1 MSACCEDKDLT
12 SSSVTEITYR
22 ITVYVELHIHQVF
35 IQPYAPELYIK
46 PSSKKE
52 YPRLCFIVIKKKKK
66 SRPQQYCKLEEG
78 TFPPPPKHQNQNQIT
93 YVQQQLI
100 QAIAVLLKK
109 YFHSGRSGNNSLPWK
124 AFNQNAWYH

>member
-66 SRPQQYCKLEEG
+66 ITPPAILQIGGGDIS
-78 TFPPPPKHQNQNQIT
+78 PPPQTPKPKPDNLCTTTTHTSNCCT
-93 YVQQQLI
+93 
-100 QAIAVLLKK
+100 A
-109 YFHSGRSGNNSLPWK
+109 
-124 AFNQNAWYH
+124 

>member
-52 YPRLCFIVIKKKKK
+52 YPPLCFIVIKKKKK
-66 SRPQQYCKLEEG
+66 ITPPAILQIGGGDIS
-78 TFPPPPKHQNQNQIT
+78 PPPPNTKT
-93 YVQQQLI
+93 
-100 QAIAVLLKK
+100 KT
-109 YFHSGRSGNNSLPWK
+109 R
-124 AFNQNAWYH
+124 

>member
-78 TFPPPPKHQNQNQIT
+78 TFPPPPQTPKPKPDNLCTTTTHTSNCCT
-93 YVQQQLI
+93 
-100 QAIAVLLKK
+100 A
-109 YFHSGRSGNNSLPWK
+109 
-124 AFNQNAWYH
+124 